1 MKKLFFALML
11 LLCITCVKA
20 EETTKLDVK
29 WIPNVYFNYKK
40 DNLTY
45 WGQSG
50 YLYIDGKIAYCLE
63 LEQSINTDT
72 YTYSEE
78 IMNNNLV
85 ILAGYFGYGYN
96 NEINV
101 KDYLATQKLI
111 WHFLGTDVY
120 FTTKSKGEGD
130 IIDVRDYEIK
140 ITSRINKY
148 ALFPKIERNFVFDYG
163 STNVINDT
171 NNVISKMDVINSSG
185 NNIYID
191 TDNNNLIF
199 NANEVGK
206 NNFYLSTKYISNYKN
221 QILVANN
228 SQKIMV
234 IGEVNNI
241 KAKYNYEVTGGSIEI
256 NVTTFWDNVDLS
268 DNRFE
273 LYDSNNVLIGTYN
286 ASSDGKIYINN
297 LKYDHYVLKHVNITT
312 GYVSD
317 IKEYDLY
324 LTNENRNITQDISI
338 NPLRLIININK
349 TYGNKKLNY
358 IKGDSNIIYN
368 IYNKNEEFLYSIVTD
383 ENGNCSG
390 QLYYGDYIIKQ
401 MNSSNEIIHDDIII
415 SKSDF
420 TEDNKLFEIYDE
432 INNFILRVT
441 GKDTDTNEIVNNF
454 NFKIGDNEYEKNNEV
469 ININLEYGNYYIN
482 NINLDGYEKVE
493 DFYLDVNENS
503 DFYIENDE
511 LILDLCIEFK
521 KIPVIEVVEE
531 PIIIEPTIEEPI
543 IPSDNVDNNKINE
556 EGNEDKKEEQK
567 EDREEQTTVKEE
579 QKEGREEQ
587 TTVKEEKKVENVEKE
602 EKRIELDDT
611 ENKNPI
617 INEINKDNEIAN
629 VEKLPNL
636 GVYYEK
642 YTIFNIIYIF
652 IIFSM
657 YRLFKYRNN

>member
-1 MKKLFFALML
+1 MKKIFFALIL

-40 DNLTY
+40 NNLTY

-72 YTYSEE
+72 YTYSDET
-78 IMNNNLV
+78 INNNLV

-101 KDYLATQKLI
+101 KDYIATQKLI

-130 IIDVRDYEIK
+130 IIDVRDYETK
-140 ITSRINKY
+140 ITSRINRY
-148 ALFPKIERNFVFDYG
+148 ALFPKIERNFIFDYG
-163 STNVINDT
+163 STNIINDS
-171 NNVISKMDVINSSG
+171 NNVIGKMDIINDSG
-185 NNIYID
+185 NSISID
-191 TDNNNLIF
+191 SENNNLIF
-199 NANEVGK
+199 NADVVGK
-206 NNFYLSTKYISNYKN
+206 NKFYLSTKYVSNYKN

-234 IGEVNNI
+234 IGEVDNI
-241 KAKYNYEVTGGSIEI
+241 KGVYNYEVTGGNITI
-256 NVTTFWDNVDLS
+256 NISTIWNNVDFS
-268 DNRFE
+268 ENEFE
-273 LYDSNNVLIGTYN
+273 LYDSNNVLVGRYRANN
-286 ASSDGKIYINN
+286 AGNLYIDN
-297 LKYDHYVLKHVNITT
+297 LKYDQYLLKHVNITT

-324 LTNENRNITQDISI
+324 LTSENRNITQDIFIS
-338 NPLRLIININK
+338 PLRLIIDINK

-368 IYNKNEEFLYSIVTD
+368 IYDKEGRFLSSIVTD

-401 MNSSNEIIHDDIII
+401 MNSSNGIIHDDIII
-415 SKSDF
+415 SKNDF
-420 TEDNKLFEIYDE
+420 VVDSKSFKIYDE

-441 GKDTDTNEIVNNF
+441 GKDIDTEEIINNF
-454 NFKIGDNEYEKNNEV
+454 NFKIGDNIYEVNNES

-482 NINLDGYEKVE
+482 DINLEDYEKVE
-493 DFYLDVNENS
+493 DFYLDINKDSN
-503 DFYIENDE
+503 FYIENNE

-521 KIPVIEVVEE
+521 KIPIIEVVEE
-531 PIIIEPTIEEPI
+531 PVIEEQIVPN
-543 IPSDNVDNNKINE
+543 DEV
-556 EGNEDKKEEQK
+556 EDKKDDINISEENNI
-567 EDREEQTTVKEE
+567 EENIEEIKDDKKDEKIVKEE
-579 QKEGREEQ
+579 IIEEEI
-587 TTVKEEKKVENVEKE
+587 KEEIKEESIEVNNVEKE
-602 EKRIELDDT
+602 E
-611 ENKNPI
+611 PI
-617 INEINKDNEIAN
+617 INEIEKDNEITN
-629 VEKLPNL
+629 IEKLPNL

-642 YTIFNIIYIF
+642 YTIFNLIYIL
-652 IIFSM
+652 IIFNL
-657 YRLFKYRNN
+657 YRLFKYRNC